1 LNRFYQILFIGIALF
16 ATGCSSNYNYDN
28 IDYSRIDIIGL
39 EDSTLTDIINVYK
52 DSIDLK
58 LDNVIGFSKGL
69 YTKDDYSKIKFNSS
83 LGNLI
88 ADIIYKQA
96 DSVFY
101 KSFGN
106 NIDFVLQNHGG
117 IRSSLLEG
125 EIKLTD
131 AYKILPFENEIVV
144 LEISK
149 EVFDEMVLF
158 LSNEKFPHPIS
169 GFSIMND
176 KALIDKEKSLND
188 KFFLAT
194 NDYLLS
200 GGDNMFFLERNSR
213 VFNLGYSLRDAFID
227 YTSNEEDLES
237 KVDNR
242 FIRNE

>member
-1 LNRFYQILFIGIALF
+1 MINSNKIGSVLILILLAS
-16 ATGCSSNYNYDN
+16 CSGNYNYN
-28 IDYSRIDIIGL
+28 NVDYDIIDINER
-39 EDSTLTDIINVYK
+39 EDSLINSIIKPYR
-52 DSIDLK
+52 DSITYN
-58 LDNVIGFSKGL
+58 LDKVIGYS
-69 YTKDDYSKIKFNSS
+69 DDIYSITDYGVKNFNST
-83 LGNLI
+83 LGNLV
-88 ADIIYKQA
+88 ANIIFVQA
-96 DSVFY
+96 DSIFFDNY
-101 KSFGN
+101 NK

-117 IRSSLLEG
+117 IRSSLLKG
-125 EIKLTD
+125 DVKLTD

-200 GGDNMFFLERNSR
+200 GGDNMFFLEKNSR

-227 YTSNEEDLES
+227 YTINEEDLES

>member
-1 LNRFYQILFIGIALF
+1 MNRFYQILFTWIALF

-39 EDSTLTDIINVYK
+39 EDSTVTNLINVYK

-69 YTKDDYSKIKFNSS
+69 YTKDDYSNTKFNSS